1 MRVTLGFLIVFRVDC
16 KKLAIAKA
24 IEVLALAYF
33 NKGDIMSKEKMTH
46 ADFIKHCVNAGIH
59 IEKITRNYVYIDKG
73 IPVTKSSIQL
83 PNNSSLPM
91 CFGSSIG
98 KLQSTVEIFN
108 WVEDGASLLEHVK
121 DGKKITCIKIIR
133 GNTGCGLKEAK
144 EIYEENE
151 IEWRAL
157 ANGTKTD

>member
-1 MRVTLGFLIVFRVDC
+1 
-16 KKLAIAKA
+16 
-24 IEVLALAYF
+24 
-33 NKGDIMSKEKMTH
+33 MSDTKMTH

-108 WVEDGASLLEHVK
+108 WVEDGASLLEHVR
-121 DGKKITCIKIIR
+121 DDRKINAIRMIR
-133 GNTGCGLKEAK
+133 GQTGCGLKEAK
-144 EIYEENE
+144 EIYEANE
-151 IEWRAL
+151 VIWREL
-157 ANGTKTD
+157 ANGTKTS